1 MSIISIGE
9 IMTKKLEKIK
19 LSASAQ
25 EAAKTMTEGNV
36 SSLVVTDMNDK
47 AIGIVT
53 EQNLVRRVVAN
64 DVSSGKVNIQK
75 IMFSPPVT
83 IDANSSV
90 EVAADIMIE
99 NKVKHLLVVEN
110 EDLNKPLGIITT
122 NDFVGYLKRTPNE
135 PEHDDKKLHSIPT
148 RTDTQSN
155 Q

>member
-1 MSIISIGE
+1 MSIGE
-9 IMTKKLEKIK
+9 IMTKKLEKINM
-19 LSASAQ
+19 SASAQ
-25 EAAKTMTEGNV
+25 EAAKAMTEGNV
-36 SSLVVTDMNDK
+36 SSLVVTDKNDK

-64 DVSSGKVNIQK
+64 DESSGKVNIQK

-148 RTDTQSN
+148 RTDTPSN